1 MSPKARNKTAGFEK
15 REDPDAIPEHIAA
28 RLSPEDLKKVKEI
41 AKICRLFRERDPEGA
56 AMLDEAVERACEEG
70 YI

>member
-1 MSPKARNKTAGFEK
+1 MTIKANNEIATLNES
-15 REDPDAIPEHIAA
+15 EDSDEVPDHIAS